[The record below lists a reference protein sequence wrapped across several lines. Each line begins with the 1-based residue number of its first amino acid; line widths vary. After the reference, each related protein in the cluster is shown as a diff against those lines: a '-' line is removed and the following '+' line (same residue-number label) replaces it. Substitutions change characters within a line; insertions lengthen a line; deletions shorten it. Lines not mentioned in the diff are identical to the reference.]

1 VLNVLSILVLIAVLE
16 KNDSSSIEMDLDCLF
31 VIPVWLLCNLYLI
44 FDNLK
49 IARNNEKGGTLI
61 AVK

>member
-1 VLNVLSILVLIAVLE
+1 MLNVLSILVLIAVLE
-16 KNDSSSIEMDLDCLF
+16 KNDSSSIEMEFGLPVRDPCLAS
-31 VIPVWLLCNLYLI
+31 LQLI

-49 IARNNEKGGTLI
+49 IARSNEKGRTLI